1 MSSSSP
7 KENNFQIHFTQV
19 SRWSHPRIYISLQCG
34 CKWCKTCLVIPYN
47 NSCEQN
53 DDTIYGQLMW
63 MRECSYH
70 NIKGKQSRQKKELNQ
85 TYWPVWK
92 TISTMSLSMENRNH
106 SIFFLKENK
115 NLHSMRSQRDI
126 TMFTWDVISQ
136 KFTIV
141 FLSHWNETRW
151 CQICSDRSTNFT
163 FKISKE
169 RKFIVNMYQSYK
181 IFST

>member
-106 SIFFLKENK
+106 SYFFLKGK
-115 NLHSMRSQRDI
+115 
-126 TMFTWDVISQ
+126 Q
-136 KFTIV
+136 KFAQYEIPERYHHV
-141 FLSHWNETRW
+141 YVG
-151 CQICSDRSTNFT
+151 CNFP
-163 FKISKE
+163 KIYHCISESLKWDSVMPNL
-169 RKFIVNMYQSYK
+169 FWQVNKLHIQN
-181 IFST
+181 I